1 MLPGN
6 SRAKS
11 HSPTSQTRPQE
22 TSIIPHSVN
31 IPTHTLLQR
40 SAHTGQ
46 NPAASCT
53 SLSLSHIPQRMPG
66 HSVSSASSTTPACR
80 RIKAQAAPPHPCFQT
95 RCPLPDPQGGNKNLA
110 TVRACVSPAAKAR
123 THTHTGAPQ
132 TTRPQ
137 LSNSPQPPRNNNTTS
152 RRLQRANT
160 SVTGEALGF
169 CALLCCRPCGRLSS
183 STDSS
188 TRTCCCSCSCR
199 PCAGMTTTTT

>member
-95 RCPLPDPQGGNKNLA
+95 RWPLPDPQGGNKNLA
-110 TVRACVSPAAKAR
+110 TVRACVSPAAKA
-123 THTHTGAPQ
+123 HTHTPAPHKQ
-132 TTRPQ
+132 PGH
-137 LSNSPQPPRNNNTTS
+137 NSPTALS
-152 RRLQRANT
+152 RHA
-160 SVTGEALGF
+160 
-169 CALLCCRPCGRLSS
+169 
-183 STDSS
+183 
-188 TRTCCCSCSCR
+188 
-199 PCAGMTTTTT
+199 TTTQRRGGYSVPTPVSQARPSASAPSCAADPAAASAAARTAAPAPAAAAAAAGPVPA